1 MGSPAKAILPIFGL
15 AGLAA
20 SMAMPDAEQPSTQT
34 AKEEAPPAPAQ
45 PASQPSTAK
54 PKRSQPSFLSG
65 ASLLPPPGTAT
76 QGKSLL
82 GA

>member
-1 MGSPAKAILPIFGL
+1 MTSPQKLLPAIGLGFLASSLVPDQPSTAEAPAKA
-15 AGLAA
+15 
-20 SMAMPDAEQPSTQT
+20 
-34 AKEEAPPAPAQ
+34 EAPPTPAP